1 MKSLLAQ
8 LVSGRPLS
16 EAQSFDAF
24 SKVMD
29 GISEPAQTAALLT
42 LIGTRLPSVN
52 EMVGAVRAMRERM
65 VRVAV
70 PQGKVAVDIVGT
82 GGDHAGTFNVSTAA
96 AFVAAAA
103 GRGGGVVV
111 AKHGNRSVTSTTG
124 SSQALEAL
132 GVSLTGDPA
141 ALTRCMERAGIAF
154 LFAPNHHP
162 AMKHAAP
169 VRAALGFRTIFNVLG
184 PLTNPTGANRQVVG
198 VFDRAMMPVMAEAL
212 LRLGSEKA
220 WVVHG
225 DLTPSQGLDELSPL
239 GESRVLRVENGAI
252 AAEVLL
258 PADLGLAGGAVAPLQ
273 AADPASS
280 AALIRRIFSGEE
292 RGVARE
298 AVTLNAAAVLVVG
311 GVATD
316 LRHGLQL
323 AGAAIDSG
331 EAANVARELKIASAS

>member
-8 LVSGRPLS
+8 LVAGSPLS

-24 SKVMD
+24 SRVMD
-29 GISEPAQTAALLT
+29 GASDPLQTAALLT
-42 LIGTRLPSVN
+42 LIGTRLPTVH

-65 VRVAV
+65 VRVEV
-70 PQGKVAVDIVGT
+70 PAGKVAVDIVGT

-103 GRGGGVVV
+103 GRGQGMVV

-132 GVSLTGDPA
+132 GVALAGDPA
-141 ALTRCMERAGIAF
+141 TLTRCMDRAGIAF

-225 DLTPSQGLDELSPL
+225 DLAPGQGLDELSPL
-239 GESRVLRVENGAI
+239 GESRVLRVENGTI
-252 AAEVLL
+252 ASESLM
-258 PADLGLAGGAVAPLQ
+258 PANLGLAGGSLAQLQ
-273 AADPASS
+273 VADPAAS
-280 AALIRRIFSGEE
+280 AALIRRIFSGQE

-298 AVTLNAAAVLVVG
+298 AVVLNAAAVLVVG
-311 GVATD
+311 GVAGD
-316 LRHGLQL
+316 LRQGMRL
-323 AGAAIDSG
+323 AGAAIDNG
-331 EAANVARELKIASAS
+331 EAAKAVGDLQVASAS